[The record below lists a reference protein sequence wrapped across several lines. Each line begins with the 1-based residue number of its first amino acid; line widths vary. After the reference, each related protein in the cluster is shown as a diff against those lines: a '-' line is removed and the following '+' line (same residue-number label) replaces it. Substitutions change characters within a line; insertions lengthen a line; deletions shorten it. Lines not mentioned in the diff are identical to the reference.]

1 MCTDQARSDF
11 RWTRNHAHA
20 TSRPRPPHF
29 EALSSYHGR
38 VSSRRPV
45 QFTSNLPASRGV
57 RDCSVPASQP
67 SASRQGEVAVA
78 LVGTVCGG
86 VQLVLSNRSTRL
98 PALRERIASK
108 VQTRAHA
115 HRICHGAKSHARN
128 RMWVCPALFFEA
140 SVQWQLEQKERYRAK
155 CSKAWTRN

>member
-1 MCTDQARSDF
+1 MDPQY
-11 RWTRNHAHA
+11 HAHA

-45 QFTSNLPASRGV
+45 QFTSNLPAPRGV

-86 VQLVLSNRSTRL
+86 VQLVLSNRSLDVYALTSLTRT
-98 PALRERIASK
+98 PK

>member
-1 MCTDQARSDF
+1 MCIQLECTDPGRSDF

-20 TSRPRPPHF
+20 TSSP
-29 EALSSYHGR
+29 

-86 VQLVLSNRSTRL
+86 VQLVLSNRSWDVYALTSLTRTHC
-98 PALRERIASK
+98 
-108 VQTRAHA
+108 V
-115 HRICHGAKSHARN
+115 KSSNTCACAQDMSRRQVAYARN

-155 CSKAWTRN
+155 CSKAWTGN